1 MQGKVIKGI
10 AGFYYVH
17 VVESDIYECKAKG
30 VFRKEKIKPLVGDNV
45 IIDVLDEQEK
55 EGNITAILP
64 RENELIRPAVT
75 NVEQALVM
83 FAAARPTPHFNLLDR
98 FLIVM
103 EREEIPVVLCFNKQ
117 DLVDAAQLNQLH
129 EVYRNCG
136 YTITFTSALQEE
148 NIGEIKTILH
158 GKTTVIAGPS
168 GVGKSSLINLLQS
181 QIHMET
187 GDISRKIERGKH
199 TTRHAE
205 LIPIDEQ
212 SYIID
217 TPGFSSL
224 LVTDFEPEELK
235 GYFREFAPYED
246 ECRFQGCNHIHEP
259 QCGVKKALED
269 GKIHPIRYNNYLE
282 IYQELEKRKRY

>member
-75 NVEQALVM
+75 NVEQALVV

-103 EREEIPVVLCFNKQ
+103 ERKEIPVVLCFNKQ
-117 DLVDAAQLNQLH
+117 DLVEASQLKQLY

-136 YTITFTSALQEE
+136 YTIIFTSALQEE

-187 GDISRKIERGKH
+187 GEISRKIERGKH

-235 GYFREFAPYED
+235 GYFREFAAYED
-246 ECRFQGCNHIHEP
+246 KCKFQSCNHIHEP
-259 QCGVKKALED
+259 QCGVKEALEE

>member
-75 NVEQALVM
+75 NVEQALVV
-83 FAAARPTPHFNLLDR
+83 FAAARPTLHFNLLDR

-103 EREEIPVVLCFNKQ
+103 ERKEIPVVLCFNKQ
-117 DLVDAAQLNQLH
+117 DLVDAVQLKQLH

-136 YTITFTSALQEE
+136 YTIIFTSALQEE

-246 ECRFQGCNHIHEP
+246 QCKFQGCNHIHEP
-259 QCGVKKALED
+259 QCGVKEALEE